1 MRPTA
6 YFTHWSWCPISM
18 EPIALGTPEYMDDS
32 DPQRAQAWFRLTFRP
47 LPSGYPPMNRLK
59 RFLKCALRSFQL
71 RCEKQEFI
79 KPLEKAKAA

>member
-1 MRPTA
+1 LSNLKKS
-6 YFTHWSWCPISM
+6 YLIKS
-18 EPIALGTPEYMDDS
+18 LGRDGYINLHIN

-59 RFLKCALRSFQL
+59 RLLKCALRSYQM

-79 KPLEKAKAA
+79 KPPRRVSNEKLAA